1 MVEYVLAD
9 REDCVVKRGV
19 AAFQLIELLVGDL

>member
-9 REDCVVKRGV
+9 RQDSVVKCGV
-19 AAFQLIELLVGDL
+19 AAFQIIELLVGDL